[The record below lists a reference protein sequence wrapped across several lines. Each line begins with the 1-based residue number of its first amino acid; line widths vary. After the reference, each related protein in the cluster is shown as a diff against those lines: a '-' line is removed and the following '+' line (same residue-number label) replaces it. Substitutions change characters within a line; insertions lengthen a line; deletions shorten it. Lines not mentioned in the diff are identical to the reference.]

1 MYQVDIV
8 EAQEKLLELIE
19 AAMRG
24 EEVAIAKDNEPVV
37 KLVVIPK
44 KAKPNRQAGSAKG
57 MVWMSD
63 DFDEVAMRDEE
74 VAITQDNQPV
84 VKSVGIP
91 PVNKKLWPS
100 KAGSA
105 KGMVW
110 MSDDF
115 DEPLEEF
122 KEYME

>member
-1 MYQVDIV
+1 MMYQVDII
-8 EAQEKLLELIE
+8 EAKEKLLELIA

-24 EEVAIAKDNEPVV
+24 
-37 KLVVIPK
+37 
-44 KAKPNRQAGSAKG
+44 
-57 MVWMSD
+57 
-63 DFDEVAMRDEE
+63 EE

-84 VKSVGIP
+84 VKLVGIP
-91 PVNKKLWPS
+91 PANKKGWPS

-115 DEPLEEF
+115 DAPLAEM

>member
-1 MYQVDIV
+1 MSVGHSTRAIV
-8 EAQEKLLELIE
+8 ISREIHLLAFKEKLLELIE
-19 AAMRG
+19 AVMKG
-24 EEVAIAKDNEPVV
+24 EEVAIAKDNQPVV
-37 KLVVIPK
+37 KLV
-44 KAKPNRQAGSAKG
+44 A
-57 MVWMSD
+57 
-63 DFDEVAMRDEE
+63 
-74 VAITQDNQPV
+74 
-84 VKSVGIP
+84 IP
-91 PVNKKLWPS
+91 PAKKKRWPS